1 MRPSG
6 RRRKD
11 VSVGMTGEWNALPSA
26 NSLWAATAEPA
37 RDFPVLAGEH
47 QADVVII
54 GAGYTGLSAAHHV
67 AQSGLSPVVLEANR
81 PGWGASGRNGGVI
94 TAKFR
99 LSFRQIDAVHGRG
112 MARRMY
118 EIAHESTDIV
128 EELVS
133 EFGITSANLT
143 RTGQVK
149 AAHNETTL
157 RAAIDEANWMT
168 REMGSAEVRILDRG
182 GVREETGSDVFVGG
196 VLNPGS
202 GGIHPLNYLRGL
214 ADGLARRGAPIFQ
227 ESPVMKLRRDT
238 DGIVAETPRGVVRAR
253 QAIIAT
259 NSYSDLTG
267 ATAQLQRTLIPFR
280 SAIIATD
287 KLPRNLAGKL
297 MPTGRTYTET
307 KRMMRWFRM
316 VDNRVIFGG
325 RGAFGKQDS
334 QAAFDA
340 LRKAMVGIFPDLADV
355 PLAYTWSG
363 LVGMTLDSVPH
374 IGRLD
379 DRTLFSVGYNGAG
392 VAMSSLMGRYLAAL
406 VRGET
411 PELALLDA
419 RRMKAI
425 PFYPLREPAVRMV
438 AGWYQFLDA
447 IGQ

>member
-1 MRPSG
+1 
-6 RRRKD
+6 
-11 VSVGMTGEWNALPSA
+11 MTRDWSALPSV

-37 RDFPVLAGEH
+37 REFPVLSGEQ

-54 GAGYTGLSAAHHV
+54 GAGYTGLSAAHHI
-67 AQSGLSPVVLEANR
+67 AKDGASPVVLEANR

-94 TAKFR
+94 TAKLR
-99 LSFRQIDAVHGRG
+99 LSFREIDSAHGRA
-112 MARRMY
+112 MAKRMY
-118 EIAHESTDIV
+118 EIAHESTDMV

-157 RAAIDEANWMT
+157 KAAIDEANWMT
-168 REMGSAEVRILDRG
+168 REMGSAEVRILDKH
-182 GVREETGSDVFVGG
+182 GVREETGSDIFVGG

-214 ADGLARRGAPIFQ
+214 ADGVARRGVPIFQ
-227 ESPVMKLRRDT
+227 ESPVIKLRRDK
-238 DGIVAETPRGVVRAR
+238 DGIIAETPRGTVRAK

-259 NSYSDLTG
+259 NSYSDLTE
-267 ATAQLQRTLIPFR
+267 ATAHMQRMLIPFR
-280 SAIIATD
+280 SAMVATEQ
-287 KLPRNLAGKL
+287 LPRNLAGKL

-355 PLAYTWSG
+355 PLAYKWSG
-363 LVGMTLDSVPH
+363 LVAMTLDSVPH
-374 IGRLD
+374 IGRID
-379 DRTLFSVGYNGAG
+379 DRTLVSLGYNGAG
-392 VAMSSLMGRYLAAL
+392 VAMSSLMGRYLAAF

-411 PELALLDA
+411 PDVGLLDVG
-419 RRMKAI
+419 RMKAI

-447 IGQ
+447 IGR

>member
-1 MRPSG
+1 MDAGITR
-6 RRRKD
+6 D
-11 VSVGMTGEWNALPSA
+11 WTALPSA
-26 NSLWAATAEPA
+26 NSLWAATADPA
-37 RDFPVLAGEH
+37 REFPTLAGEH
-47 QADVVII
+47 QADVVIV

-67 AQSGLSPVVLEANR
+67 AKSGLAPIVLEANR

-99 LSFRQIDAVHGRG
+99 LSFREIDAAHGRA

-118 EIAHESTDIV
+118 DIAHESTDIV

-133 EFGITSANLT
+133 EFGITSAQLT
-143 RTGQVK
+143 RTGQIK

-157 RAAIDEANWMT
+157 KAAIGEANWMK
-168 REMGSAEVRILDRG
+168 REMGDAEVRTLDKHQ
-182 GVREETGSDVFVGG
+182 VREETGSDIFVGG

-202 GGIHPLNYLRGL
+202 GGIHPLNYVRGL
-214 ADGLARRGAPIFQ
+214 ADGLARRGIAIFQ
-227 ESPVMKLRRDT
+227 DTPVVKLRWEQG
-238 DGIVAETPRGVVRAR
+238 GIVAETPQGAVRAK
-253 QAIIAT
+253 QAIMAT
-259 NSYSDLTG
+259 NSYSDLTA
-267 ATAQLQRTLIPFR
+267 ATAHMQRTLIPFR

-287 KLPRNLAGKL
+287 KLPRNLAGRL

-334 QAAFDA
+334 ESAFGA

-355 PLAYTWSG
+355 PLAFKWSG

-374 IGRLD
+374 IGSLG
-379 DRTLFSVGYNGAG
+379 DRTLFSMGYNGAG
-392 VAMSSLMGRYLAAL
+392 VAMSSLMGRYLAAF
-406 VRGET
+406 VRGEN
-411 PELALLDA
+411 PDVGLLDA
-419 RRMKAI
+419 SRLKPI
-425 PFYPLREPAVRMV
+425 PFYPLREPAVRIV

-447 IGQ
+447 IGR

>member
-1 MRPSG
+1 
-6 RRRKD
+6 
-11 VSVGMTGEWNALPSA
+11 MTRDWRALPSV
-26 NSLWAATAEPA
+26 NSLWETTAEPA
-37 RDFPVLAGEH
+37 RAFPVLSSEQ

-54 GAGYTGLSAAHHV
+54 GAGYTGLSAAHHI
-67 AQSGLSPVVLEANR
+67 AKSGLSPIVLEANR

-99 LSFRQIDAVHGRG
+99 LSFRDIDAVHGRA

-118 EIAHESTDIV
+118 EIAHESTDMV

-133 EFGITSANLT
+133 EFGITSANLV

-149 AAHNETTL
+149 AAHNDTTL
-157 RAAIDEANWMT
+157 KAAIDEADWMT
-168 REMGSAEVRILDRG
+168 REMGSAEVRILDKS
-182 GVREETGSDVFVGG
+182 GVREETGSDIFVGG

-214 ADGLARRGAPIFQ
+214 AKGVASRGVPIFQ
-227 ESPVMKLRRDT
+227 ESPVVRLRSEKG
-238 DGIVAETPRGVVRAR
+238 GIVAETPQAAVRAR

-267 ATAQLQRTLIPFR
+267 ATAHLQRTLIPFR
-280 SAIIATD
+280 SAIIATEH
-287 KLPRNLAGKL
+287 LPRNLAGKL

-307 KRMMRWFRM
+307 KRMMRWFRI

-340 LRKAMVGIFPDLADV
+340 LRKAMVDIFPELADV
-355 PLAYTWSG
+355 PLAYKWSG
-363 LVGMTLDSVPH
+363 LVAMTLDSVPH
-374 IGRLD
+374 IGRRD

-392 VAMSSLMGRYLAAL
+392 VAMSSLMGRYLAAF

-411 PELALLDA
+411 PNMGLLDA
-419 RRMKAI
+419 GRVKAI
-425 PFYPLREPAVRMV
+425 PFYPLREPAVRIV

>member
-1 MRPSG
+1 
-6 RRRKD
+6 
-11 VSVGMTGEWNALPSA
+11 MTRDWSALPSA
-26 NSLWAATAEPA
+26 NSLWEATAEPA
-37 RDFPVLAGEH
+37 RAFPVLSGEH

-54 GAGYTGLSAAHHV
+54 GAGYTGLSAAHHI
-67 AQSGLSPVVLEANR
+67 AKDGASPIVLEANR

-99 LSFRQIDAVHGRG
+99 LSFREIDATHGRA
-112 MARRMY
+112 MAKRMY
-118 EIAHESTDIV
+118 EIAHESTDMV

-133 EFGITSANLT
+133 EFGIASANLT

-157 RAAIDEANWMT
+157 KAAIDEANWMT
-168 REMGSAEVRILDRG
+168 REMGSAEVRILDKH
-182 GVREETGSDVFVGG
+182 GVRDETGSDIFVGG

-214 ADGLARRGAPIFQ
+214 ADGVARRGVPIFQ
-227 ESPVMKLRRDT
+227 ESPVIRLRREG
-238 DGIVAETPRGVVRAR
+238 DGIVAETPQGAVRAK

-267 ATAQLQRTLIPFR
+267 ATAHLQRTLIPFR
-280 SAIIATD
+280 SALIATEQ
-287 KLPRNLAGKL
+287 LPRNLAGKL

-355 PLAYTWSG
+355 PLAYKWSG

-374 IGRLD
+374 IGRID
-379 DRTLFSVGYNGAG
+379 DRTLVSMGYNGAG
-392 VAMSSLMGRYLAAL
+392 VAMSSLMGRYLAAF

-411 PELALLDA
+411 PEVGLLDVS
-419 RRMKAI
+419 RMKAI

>member
-1 MRPSG
+1 MSA
-6 RRRKD
+6 
-11 VSVGMTGEWNALPSA
+11 GMTRDWSALPSA
-26 NSLWAATAEPA
+26 NSLWGATAAPA
-37 RDFPVLAGEH
+37 RDFPVLSGDQ

-54 GAGYTGLSAAHHV
+54 GAGYTGLSAAHHI
-67 AQSGLSPVVLEANR
+67 AKSGLAPIVLEANR

-99 LSFRQIDAVHGRG
+99 LSFREIDAVHGRA

-118 EIAHESTDIV
+118 EIAHESTDMV

-168 REMGSAEVRILDRG
+168 REMGSAEVRILDRN
-182 GVREETGSDVFVGG
+182 GVRDETGSDIFVGG

-214 ADGLARRGAPIFQ
+214 ADGVARRGVSVFQ
-227 ESPVMKLRRDT
+227 ESPVMRLRREK
-238 DGIVAETPRGVVRAR
+238 DGIVAETPQGAVRAS

-267 ATAQLQRTLIPFR
+267 ATAHLQRTLVPFR
-280 SAIIATD
+280 SAMVATAQ
-287 KLPRNLAGKL
+287 LSRNLAGRL

-355 PLAYTWSG
+355 PLEYKWSG
-363 LVGMTLDSVPH
+363 LVAMTLDSVPH

-379 DRTLFSVGYNGAG
+379 DRTLVSLGYNGAG
-392 VAMSSLMGRYLAAL
+392 VAMSSLMGRYLAAF
-406 VRGET
+406 VRGES
-411 PELALLDA
+411 PDVGLLDVS
-419 RRMKAI
+419 RMKTI
-425 PFYPLREPAVRMV
+425 PLYPLREPAVRMV

-447 IGQ
+447 IGR

>member
-1 MRPSG
+1 
-6 RRRKD
+6 
-11 VSVGMTGEWNALPSA
+11 MTRDWRALPSA
-26 NSLWAATAEPA
+26 NSLWEATAEPA
-37 RDFPVLAGEH
+37 RDFPVLSGEQ

-54 GAGYTGLSAAHHV
+54 GAGYTGLSAAHHITK
-67 AQSGLSPVVLEANR
+67 SGLAPIVLEANR

-99 LSFRQIDAVHGRG
+99 LSFREIDAVHGRA
-112 MARRMY
+112 MAKRMY
-118 EIAHESTDIV
+118 EIAHESTDMV

-157 RAAIDEANWMT
+157 KAAIDEANWMT
-168 REMGSAEVRILDRG
+168 REMGSAEVRILDKR
-182 GVREETGSDVFVGG
+182 GVRDETGSDSFVGG

-214 ADGLARRGAPIFQ
+214 ADGVARRGVPIFQ
-227 ESPVMKLRRDT
+227 ESPVTKLRRDK
-238 DGIVAETPRGVVRAR
+238 DGIVAETPQGAVRAR

-267 ATAQLQRTLIPFR
+267 ATAQMQRTLIPFR
-280 SAIIATD
+280 SALIATE

-316 VDNRVIFGG
+316 VDNRVVFGG

-334 QAAFDA
+334 QSAFDA
-340 LRKAMVGIFPDLADV
+340 LRRAMVGIFPELADV
-355 PLAYTWSG
+355 TLAYKWSG
-363 LVGMTLDSVPH
+363 LVAMTLDSVPH

-379 DRTLFSVGYNGAG
+379 DRTLVSMGYNGAG
-392 VAMSSLMGRYLAAL
+392 VAMSSLMGRYLAAY
-406 VRGET
+406 VRGES
-411 PELALLDA
+411 PDLGLLDVS
-419 RRMKAI
+419 RMKAI

-447 IGQ
+447 IGR

>member
-1 MRPSG
+1 
-6 RRRKD
+6 
-11 VSVGMTGEWNALPSA
+11 MTRDWSALPPA
-26 NSLWAATAEPA
+26 NSLWEATAEPA
-37 RDFPVLAGEH
+37 RDFPVLSGQQ

-54 GAGYTGLSAAHHV
+54 GAGYTGLSAAHHI
-67 AQSGLSPVVLEANR
+67 AKDGLSPIVLEANR

-99 LSFRQIDAVHGRG
+99 LSFREIDAVHGRAT
-112 MARRMY
+112 ARRMY
-118 EIAHESTDIV
+118 EIAHESTDMV

-133 EFGITSANLT
+133 EFGIASANLI

-157 RAAIDEANWMT
+157 KAAIDEANWMT
-168 REMGSAEVRILDRG
+168 REMGSAEVRILDRR
-182 GVREETGSDVFVGG
+182 GVREETGSDFFVGG

-214 ADGLARRGAPIFQ
+214 ADGVARRGVSIFQ
-227 ESPVMKLRRDT
+227 ESPVIKLRRENG
-238 DGIVAETPRGVVRAR
+238 GIVAETPQGAVRAK

-267 ATAQLQRTLIPFR
+267 ATVQMQRTLIPFR
-280 SAIIATD
+280 SAMVATEQ
-287 KLPRNLAGKL
+287 LPRNLAGKL

-340 LRKAMVGIFPDLADV
+340 LRKAMVGIFPDLAEV
-355 PLAYTWSG
+355 PLVYQWSG

-379 DRTLFSVGYNGAG
+379 ECTLVSMGYNGAG
-392 VAMSSLMGRYLAAL
+392 VAMSSLMGRYLAAF
-406 VRGET
+406 VRGES
-411 PELALLDA
+411 PEVGLLDVS
-419 RRMKAI
+419 RMKAI

-438 AGWYQFLDA
+438 AGWYQFLDS

>member
-1 MRPSG
+1 
-6 RRRKD
+6 
-11 VSVGMTGEWNALPSA
+11 MTRDWHALPSA
-26 NSLWAATAEPA
+26 DSLWEATAEPA
-37 RDFPVLAGEH
+37 REFPVLSGDQ

-54 GAGYTGLSAAHHV
+54 GAGYTGLSAAHHI
-67 AQSGLSPVVLEANR
+67 AKSGLSPIVLEAIR

-99 LSFRQIDAVHGRG
+99 LSFREIDAAHGR
-112 MARRMY
+112 AVAKRMY
-118 EIAHESTDIV
+118 EIAHESTDMV

-149 AAHNETTL
+149 AAHSETAL
-157 RAAIDEANWMT
+157 KAAIDEANWMT
-168 REMGSAEVRILDRG
+168 REMGSAEVRILDKG
-182 GVREETGSDVFVGG
+182 GVREETGSDIFVGG

-214 ADGLARRGAPIFQ
+214 ADGVARRGVALFQ
-227 ESPVMKLRRDT
+227 ESPVIKLRHE
-238 DGIVAETPRGVVRAR
+238 GGGVVAETPRGAVRAK

-259 NSYSDLTG
+259 NSYSDLTN
-267 ATAQLQRTLIPFR
+267 ATAHLQRTLVPFR
-280 SAIIATD
+280 SALIATER
-287 KLPRNLAGKL
+287 LPRNLAGQL

-325 RGAFGKQDS
+325 RGAFGKEDS

-340 LRKAMVGIFPDLADV
+340 LRKAMVGIFPELADV
-355 PLAYTWSG
+355 PLEYKWSG
-363 LVGMTLDSVPH
+363 LVAMTLDSVPH

-379 DRTLFSVGYNGAG
+379 DRTLVSLGYNGAG
-392 VAMSSLMGRYLAAL
+392 VAMSSLMGRYLAAFA
-406 VRGET
+406 RGET
-411 PELALLDA
+411 PDVALLDVS
-419 RRMKAI
+419 RMKTI

-438 AGWYQFLDA
+438 AGWYQILDA
-447 IGQ
+447 VGQ